1 MELFESSLGSA
12 SGMGVHMEVTLSL
25 SRIASI
31 NVMPHPH
38 TLTGDSA
45 STSCPTTVALMRLQ
59 FTEPKTFNQ
68 ISYTAY
74 PYRQSAWY
82 ICD

>member
-1 MELFESSLGSA
+1 
-12 SGMGVHMEVTLSL
+12 MGVHMEVTLSL

-38 TLTGDSA
+38 TLTGDST
-45 STSCPTTVALMRLQ
+45 STSCPTPVALMRLQ

-68 ISYTAY
+68 IPYTVY
-74 PYRQSAWY
+74 PYRQSGTY
-82 ICD
+82 VTEKYMLIILK